1 MVLTESAVE
10 YTSGT
15 GVPIVLVVLLVV
27 DVVFGLMTSF

>member
-15 GVPIVLVVLLVV
+15 GVPIAV
-27 DVVFGLMTSF
+27 DVVFGLMPSF